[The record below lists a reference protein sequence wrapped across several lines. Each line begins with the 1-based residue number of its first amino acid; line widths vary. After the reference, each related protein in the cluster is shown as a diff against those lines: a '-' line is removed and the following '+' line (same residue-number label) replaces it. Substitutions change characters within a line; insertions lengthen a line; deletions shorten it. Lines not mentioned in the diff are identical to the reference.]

1 MNKMEDVFTLI
12 RDGYDD
18 FSKGH
23 KKIADFIIKNYDKC
37 AFMTASKMGEEADVS
52 ESTVVRF
59 AYTLGYDG
67 YPQLQKNLQEVIKNQ
82 LTIIQRAKM
91 SFDNIDEYKIFE
103 SVLKND
109 THNIKQTLAR
119 IESDTFRKIINDI
132 VNCKGKIYIVGLRT
146 STSLSE
152 YLAYY
157 LELMMDNIK
166 LIKYTYT
173 DVFEQIVD
181 VKKEDLV
188 IGISFPRYT
197 SRTYDILKYA
207 KDKDA
212 NIIAITDSKHSPIGE
227 LSDNTIIA
235 VNNMTSIVDSLVA
248 PLSVINAIIV
258 AVGSKKKEEV
268 KNKFEQF
275 EYIWKMQG
283 IFKE

>member
-1 MNKMEDVFTLI
+1 MDKATDVFGLI
-12 RDGYDD
+12 KNEYDN

-23 KKIADFIIKNYDKC
+23 KKIADFIMKNYDKC
-37 AFMTASKMGEEADVS
+37 AFMTASKMGEEANVS

-59 AYTLGYDG
+59 SYALGYDG
-67 YPQLQKNLQEVIKNQ
+67 YPQLQKDLQEVIKNQ
-82 LTIIQRAKM
+82 LTIMQRAKM

-119 IESDTFRKIINDI
+119 IDSGAFRKIINDI
-132 VNCKGKIYIVGLRT
+132 IDCKGKIYVVGLRT

-157 LELMMDNIK
+157 LELMMNNIE

-173 DVFEQIVD
+173 DVFEQIIEVN
-181 VKKEDLV
+181 ENDLV

-197 SRTYDILKYA
+197 SRTYDILEYA
-207 KDKDA
+207 KGKGA
-212 NIIAITDSKHSPIGE
+212 NIVAITDSKHSPIGE
-227 LSDNTIIA
+227 IADNVIIA

-268 KNKFEQF
+268 KAKFESF
-275 EYIWKMQG
+275 EEIWKKQK
-283 IFKE
+283 IFME